1 MLTRSPRGTRNALIV
16 AASFV
21 LGAAATS
28 AFVGHQTAGMQ
39 VSSGIASGDVGS
51 GWTEIQWPFPLDL
64 WSSGKAFKCR
74 STHCGGELTLYLRA
88 KIGFCNCVTGVADD
102 AELERLSDLT
112 LLGGKHSAVWPGRP
126 ITVSSMRG
134 RSRVYTI
141 DGTSPSGKSAL
152 VIAFNDRCDAIVAT
166 VVVTHDTLAASERA
180 VMDFLNGDVVLRWA
194 QVTLGL

>member
-1 MLTRSPRGTRNALIV
+1 VFTPHPQGTKIALIV

-21 LGAAATS
+21 LGAAAMAT
-28 AFVGHQTAGMQ
+28 FVGQLGGTQ
-39 VSSGIASGDVGS
+39 VGSRLANADDGS
-51 GWTEIQWPFPLDL
+51 GWSEIQWPFPIDL

-74 STHCGGELTLYLRA
+74 SIHCGGEITLYLRA

-102 AELERLSDLT
+102 AELERLSDVN
-112 LLGGKHSAVWPGRP
+112 LLGGKHFAIGPGRP
-126 ITVSSMRG
+126 ITVSSMKG
-134 RSRVYTI
+134 RSRAYTI

-152 VIAFNDRCDAIVAT
+152 VIAFNDRCDAIVTT
-166 VVVTHDTLAASERA
+166 VILDHDQPARSEKA